1 MIENAVTEAQGGV
14 DSAEGPV
21 SHRLHPLT
29 LLINFIGLLPSVG
42 FALVALTWSN
52 FDKALDAG
60 FLWLAPL
67 IIPLIFAIPMFF
79 TWLAWSRFS
88 YTVGAEDL
96 RIQSGVLSRNN
107 RSIPYERIQDVNVE
121 QKLIAR
127 FLGLAKVK
135 IETGGSGGDEDSLD
149 AVSLLEAERLR
160 DIIRDRK
167 AGLIAGTGSQTDAV
181 EGVADE
187 EDSTPVFAM
196 NNTRVFVAG
205 LFDFS
210 FILLALLG
218 AAAQNLDF
226 LLPGEVFDPR
236 YWAGL
241 WMDQEFVNGLSFGT
255 RVLGILGAIGSLV
268 FIGVASG
275 VIRTFVRE
283 YGFRLDRV
291 KAGFRRR
298 RGLFTL
304 TDMVM
309 PIQRVQAAIIKT
321 GPIRERFGW
330 YHLKFQSLAS
340 DVGGESDHSAAPC
353 AKPDEIEPIMEETGI
368 RNAAPEL
375 IFDNVD
381 SAMWWRDA
389 LILALALAAI
399 AWALS
404 HFLHPAFFALI
415 LLWIP
420 VTASMILNW
429 RRHRYALTKDQ
440 LFVHTGWWSRKL
452 TILPLRKIQSVD
464 LEQSPLDHPLNLAT
478 LTIGVAGGSAL
489 TPLKINHIDYQRAM
503 DLRLNLLGP
512 SSGLIST
519 AKQH

>member
-1 MIENAVTEAQGGV
+1 MAHAQDITDIAGAL
-14 DSAEGPV
+14 SEPV

-52 FDKALDAG
+52 FDEALDAG
-60 FLWLAPL
+60 FLWLVPL
-67 IIPLIFAIPMFF
+67 IVPLVFAVPMFF

-96 RIQSGVLSRNN
+96 RIQSGVLARNN

-167 AGLIAGTGSQTDAV
+167 AGLEAGAASEMDTPDT
-181 EGVADE
+181 VAGE
-187 EDSTPVFAM
+187 QETAPIFAM
-196 NNTRVFVAG
+196 SNGRVFIAG
-205 LFDFS
+205 LFNFS

-241 WMDQEFVNGLSFGT
+241 WMDQEFVNGLSIGG
-255 RVLGILGAIGSLV
+255 RIMGILGAIGSLV

-275 VIRTFVRE
+275 VIRTSIRE

-368 RNAAPEL
+368 RSAPPEL
-375 IFDNVD
+375 IFDHVD

-389 LILALALAAI
+389 LSLALVLALVTWALA
-399 AWALS
+399 
-404 HFLHPAFFALI
+404 HFIHSAFYALI

-429 RRHRYALTKDQ
+429 RRHRFAMSNNQ

-478 LTIGVAGGSAL
+478 LIIGVAGGSGL
-489 TPLKINHIDYQRAM
+489 TPLKINHISYQRAM
-503 DLRLNLLGP
+503 DLRLNLLAP
-512 SSGLIST
+512 SSGLMRS
-519 AKQH
+519 AKQY